1 MIVETFL
8 IGIAGDVALFGPP
21 SPADAAAAEIL
32 YWKVW
37 LGLALFFG
45 ALSVLFNVVAAC
57 NIRDKDQL
65 IDSLGRDIKHLE
77 YSERCFRNDLKA
89 LKADTPARG
98 PGGQYIARKKPTKA
112 KKKTAK
118 KTKKG

>member
-8 IGIAGDVALFGPP
+8 IGFAGDVALVGPP

-45 ALSVLFNVVAAC
+45 ALSVLFNVIAVF
-57 NIRDKDQL
+57 NGKHRDEV
-65 IDSLGRDIKHLE
+65 IDLLGRDLKH
-77 YSERCFRNDLKA
+77 SEHVERSLRNDLKA

-98 PGGQYIARKKPTKA
+98 PSGQYIARKKPTKA